1 MSIRSLAVRF
11 HAVRAPAPGPL
22 AASAVLLTLALVGC
36 GQQEAP
42 PAPAA
47 QAEAPAAPDAAAP
60 EAAATAAA
68 PAPEDMTETP
78 AGESVSDASTSSLSP
93 IASAVAQNAPAA
105 AAGTPIPSK
114 WQAGKHYTTLMPAQ
128 PTSVGPDKVE
138 VVEVFWYGCG
148 HCFHLDPMLDSWK
161 AKNKPAY
168 AEFSRVPVMWNEI
181 TKAHA
186 RLFYTLEAL
195 GKLEQLHTPVFRE
208 IHVKGNVLADRDP
221 AKTEQIHREFLKQHG
236 VSEADFNR
244 TYRSFS
250 VENKLARAD
259 QLTKRYRVTG
269 VPLMVVNGKYT
280 TDVGMAG
287 GEPAM
292 LTLINDLAASERR
305 R

>member
-1 MSIRSLAVRF
+1 MPNRPFA
-11 HAVRAPAPGPL
+11 ARAPLSAPR
-22 AASAVLLTLALVGC
+22 AAAAVLLALALAAC
-36 GQQEAP
+36 GRQQETP

-47 QAEAPAAPDAAAP
+47 QAESPATQAEAQASAADSEPAAS
-60 EAAATAAA
+60 AA
-68 PAPEDMTETP
+68 PAVAQEAP
-78 AGESVSDASTSSLSP
+78 AGESVADASPSSLSP
-93 IASAVAQNAPAA
+93 IAAAVAQSAPAPA
-105 AAGTPIPSK
+105 TGTPIPAK

-128 PTSVGPDKVE
+128 PTSVAPDKVE

-168 AEFSRVPVMWNEI
+168 AEFARVPVMWNEV

-186 RLFYTLEAL
+186 RLFYTMEAL
-195 GKLEQLHTPVFRE
+195 GKLDQLHTPVFRE
-208 IHVKGNVLADRDP
+208 IHVKGNTLADRDP

-292 LTLINDLAASERR
+292 LNLINDLAASERR